1 MNTAVP
7 YIIQEKNI
15 TLFINDVVHTIHSS
29 QFGYDKVLNYIK
41 NGEWDKVDD
50 FINPKKIIINQG
62 QGNIEIQGDKVFW
75 KGKEFHSSLNKRLV
89 KLFADGFGIEPIVLF
104 LENLKENPSNR
115 AVEELY
121 GFLEKNNLPITPDGH
136 FLAYKKVTKDY
147 KDIYT
152 KTIDNSVGQIVTMER
167 NEVDDRSEN
176 TCSHGLH
183 FCSKEYLNSFGET
196 NSRTMVLKI
205 HPKDCVS
212 FPKDYNNSKGRCCRY
227 EVIAEIDKPVEEES
241 LHEVA

>member
-1 MNTAVP
+1 MTNPVP
-7 YIIQEKNI
+7 YIIQENNI
-15 TLFINDVVHTIHSS
+15 TLFINDTVHTIHSS
-29 QFGYDKVLNYIK
+29 QLGYSKLLEYIK
-41 NGEWDKVDD
+41 NNEWDKVEDY
-50 FINPKKIIINQG
+50 INPKKVIITQG
-62 QGNIEIQGDKVFW
+62 KGNIEIQGDTVFW
-75 KGKEFHSSLNKRLV
+75 KGKEFHSSLNTRLI
-89 KLFADGFGIEPIVLF
+89 KSFQDGFNIEPIVLF

-147 KDIYT
+147 KDIYSE
-152 KTIDNSVGQIVTMER
+152 KFDNSVGKIVEMER

-183 FCSKEYLNSFGET
+183 FCSKGYLEHFGSMS
-196 NSRTMVLKI
+196 SRTIVVKI

-227 EVIAEIDKPVEEES
+227 EVIAEIDKPVEEEY